1 MLETPTLEGKK
12 CVGAGAEPLQRS
24 LICLYSTEDVS
35 MDINEEMSGP
45 NGSRT
50 HRSSATPNELVDQ
63 VVDITKNLG
72 SVMGKEAR
80 SMAGRVTEQ
89 LSETAEAG
97 VERGADALGSF
108 VRAMQAAGREIEPES
123 PTLARTLD
131 DVAINVEGFADTIRG
146 RSLSDLVTSAA
157 ELARRN
163 PTLFVA
169 GTILAGFAVS
179 RFVRSTG
186 QTASGN
192 EV

>member
-1 MLETPTLEGKK
+1 ME
-12 CVGAGAEPLQRS
+12 CVGTAAEPLHRC
-24 LICLYSTEDVS
+24 LISSFSKEDFSMS
-35 MDINEEMSGP
+35 MDEEMGGANQHGQRH
-45 NGSRT
+45 NGG
-50 HRSSATPNELVDQ
+50 SATPTELVDQ

-72 SVMGKEAR
+72 AVMGKEAR
-80 SMAGRVTEQ
+80 AMAGRVTEQ

-97 VERGADALGSF
+97 VDRGADALGSF

-123 PTLARTLD
+123 PALARTLD
-131 DVAINVEGFADTIRG
+131 DVASNVEGFAETIRG
-146 RSLSDLVTSAA
+146 RSLSDLVSSAA

-163 PTLFVA
+163 PTIFVA

-186 QTASGN
+186 QATGGN